1 MTCSMLLLV
10 VGATACGLTAD
21 FGGLQGGQGA
31 DAAIDA
37 AAIDAAASD
46 AAAADAAKTFC
57 ETLATPVKLC
67 ADFDEGGAVDDGWDT
82 SDLTLG
88 GTVGVT
94 TNAFSAPGAFSSAV
108 NPISDPLS
116 ARLLENVP
124 TMSPHVHVELEMLL
138 VPSDGTFELAVIHQV
153 ANDTTYG
160 LFFREVASALQAEL
174 KTLNAD
180 GSEFDMT
187 WPIGPPPA
195 DWTHVILDLNV
206 ADSGSF
212 TVQQGSTVVA
222 QTNVP
227 TSTSGRTSMFVELG
241 LYSFDPAGAQA
252 TFDNAT
258 IDWE

>member
-1 MTCSMLLLV
+1 MLLLV
-10 VGATACGLTAD
+10 AGSTSCGLTAD
-21 FGGLQGGQGA
+21 FGGLQGGAMPDGA
-31 DAAIDA
+31 VTDAPG
-37 AAIDAAASD
+37 SD
-46 AAAADAAKTFC
+46 AAANDAAKTFC
-57 ETLATPVKLC
+57 ESLPAPVKLC
-67 ADFDEGGAVDDGWDT
+67 TDFDEGGAVDTGWDT

-88 GTVGVT
+88 GAVSVT
-94 TNAFSAPGAFSSAV
+94 MNAFSAPGAFLSAV
-108 NPISDPLS
+108 NPIDDPLS

-124 TMSPHVHVELEMLL
+124 TSSPHVHVEFEMSLI
-138 VPSDGTFELAVIHQV
+138 PSDGTFELAVIHQV

-160 LFFREVASALQAEL
+160 LFFREVSSALQAEL
-174 KTLNAD
+174 RTLNAD
-180 GSEFDMT
+180 GSEYSMT
-187 WPIGPPPA
+187 WPIGPPPSG
-195 DWTHVILDLNV
+195 WTHVLLDLDV

-212 TVQQGSTVVA
+212 TVQQGATVIT

>member
-1 MTCSMLLLV
+1 MLLLI
-10 VGATACGLTAD
+10 AASTACGLTAD
-21 FGGLQGGQGA
+21 FGGLQGGEIA
-31 DAAIDA
+31 DAAVSDAPVEDA
-37 AAIDAAASD
+37 APT
-46 AAAADAAKTFC
+46 DAAKTFC
-57 ETLATPVKLC
+57 ESLATPVKLC
-67 ADFDEGGAVDDGWDT
+67 ADFDEGASVDTGWDT

-88 GTVGVT
+88 GAVSVT
-94 TNAFSAPGAFSSAV
+94 ANAFSAPGAFLSAINPV
-108 NPISDPLS
+108 NDPLS

-124 TMSPHVHVELEMLL
+124 TLSPHVHVEFEMML

-160 LFFREVASALQAEL
+160 LFFREVSSALQAQL
-174 KTLNAD
+174 RTLNAD
-180 GSEFDMT
+180 GSEYSMT
-187 WPIGPPPA
+187 WPIGPPPSG
-195 DWTHVILDLNV
+195 WTNVSLDLDV

-212 TVQQGSTVVA
+212 TVQQGATVIT

-252 TFDNAT
+252 SFDNAT